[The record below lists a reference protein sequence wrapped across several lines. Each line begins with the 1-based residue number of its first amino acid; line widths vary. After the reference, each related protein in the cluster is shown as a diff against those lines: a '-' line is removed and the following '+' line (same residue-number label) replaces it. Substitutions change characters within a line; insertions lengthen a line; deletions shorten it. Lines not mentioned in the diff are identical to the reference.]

1 MGDIMSDR
9 LDKFLKALER
19 ESKFKDSSVLKMF
32 KPTRLS
38 IFDVTEE
45 AIKEQLRRLPK
56 GVIELPWPKNICLYI
71 KTCLDHGGF
80 SVSFYPFRINNSYFC
95 QARCLQRK
103 PAEEKYGNVPSM
115 IFEIPREMYSYMRSK
130 VGEWREIWY
139 NICKGGE
146 ILKEGGE
153 SGEG

>member
-1 MGDIMSDR
+1 MSDK
-9 LDKFLKALER
+9 LEKFLKALER
-19 ESKFKDSSVLKMF
+19 ESKFDSSILKLF
-32 KPTRLS
+32 KPTRLDM
-38 IFDVTEE
+38 FEAFYQPEKMEE
-45 AIKEQLRRLPK
+45 IGRRLPK
-56 GVIELPWPKNICLYI
+56 GVLKEPWPKNICLYI
-71 KTCLDHGGF
+71 ETCLAHGGF

-95 QARCLQRK
+95 QARCLQRQ

-146 ILKEGGE
+146 ILKESGE
-153 SGEG
+153 SGER